1 VSGTRKLSI
10 TSPILYHCTLMH
22 CTLLLYCREIWQ
34 NFFNLHSDWIVDNAT
49 LRKLKDFY
57 AEQDKWTRSMI
68 KDHPSDEDA
77 FWRHVAYI
85 MAQFDGICAG
95 YRAAALPEWVRN
107 VLLLLIHFCLHVRIA

>member
-1 VSGTRKLSI
+1 
-10 TSPILYHCTLMH
+10 MH